1 MHPRIV
7 ANAVGVVIAAGGTAM
22 LLPMLYSL
30 LAGDGEALAFAG
42 PALAALL
49 TGGSLFLV
57 ARAPSSRTSAY
68 VSGRDVYL
76 IVVLGWLG
84 VAAFGCL
91 PFILSGLMGPANAF
105 FESMAGFTTTG
116 ASTVGQPEDVAPSLL
131 LWRSLSQWAGGIGI
145 VLLFV
150 AVAPLVGFGA
160 TQLYSAEAADPVP
173 ERLTARI
180 RDTAKVLAFVYLAL
194 TVGGIVALSVAGMDL
209 FDAVNHALTTVS
221 TGGFST
227 RADSIAAFDS
237 VAIELFVAAGMIL
250 SGANFALYFQA
261 ARGRL
266 GRALGNAELITF
278 LCLVAFGTLVTAAI
292 LYAERGVLGRSLL
305 DGLFQSASLSTG
317 TGFVTADWKS
327 WGSLAEGILLIL
339 MAIGACAG
347 STGGG
352 MKVVRVILLARHA
365 RQEIFR
371 MLHPQAVTLL
381 KFGDRVIPERLRLA
395 FLGFFFIYV
404 TALAVGTLLMA
415 LHGLPLGQAFGSV
428 FSCLNITGTALGP
441 VGDAAFFADLPAT
454 AKIILTGYMLLGRL
468 ELFTV
473 LVLLT
478 PEFWRS

>member
-1 MHPRIV
+1 MHPRVV
-7 ANAVGVVIAAGGTAM
+7 ANAVGVVIGAGGAAM
-22 LLPMLYSL
+22 LVPMFYAL
-30 LAGDGEALAFAG
+30 LAGDGQTLAFAG

-49 TGGSLFLV
+49 FGGSLFFSAGSSS
-57 ARAPSSRTSAY
+57 ARRSAY

-84 VAAFGCL
+84 VAAFGSA
-91 PFILSGLMGPANAF
+91 PFVISGLMGPTDAF

-116 ASTVGQPEDVAPSLL
+116 ASTVGRPEDAAGSLL
-131 LWRSLSQWAGGIGI
+131 LWRSISQWAGGIGI

-180 RDTAKVLAFVYLAL
+180 RDTAKILAFVYLGL
-194 TVGGIVALSVAGMDL
+194 TLGGVLALSVAGMGL

-237 VAIELFVAAGMIL
+237 TAIEIFVAVGMIL

-266 GRALGNAELITF
+266 GRALGNAELIVY
-278 LCLVAFGTLVTAAI
+278 LCLVVFGTLVTAAV
-292 LYAERGVLGRSLL
+292 LYADRGVVGRSLL

-317 TGFVTADWKS
+317 TGFVTADWKA
-327 WGSLAEGILLIL
+327 WGPLSQGVLMIL

-352 MKVVRVILLARHA
+352 MKVVRVMLLARHA
-365 RQEIFR
+365 WQEVFR

-395 FLGFFFIYV
+395 FLGFFFIYI
-404 TALAVGTLLMA
+404 TALSVGTLLMA

-441 VGDAAFFADLPAT
+441 VGDAAFFADLPAS

-473 LVLLT
+473 LVILT
-478 PEFWRS
+478 PEFWRR

>member
-1 MHPRIV
+1 MRPRVV
-7 ANAVGVVIAAGGTAM
+7 ANAVGVVIGAGGAVM
-22 LLPMLYSL
+22 LVPLLYSL
-30 LAGDGEALAFAG
+30 LAGDGNFLAFAIPASVALGFGAAVFFLTKLHG
-42 PALAALL
+42 P
-49 TGGSLFLV
+49 
-57 ARAPSSRTSAY
+57 Y

-76 IVVLGWLG
+76 IVVLGWVG
-84 VAAFGCL
+84 VGLVGSA
-91 PFILSGLMGPANAF
+91 PFVLSGLLEPADAF

-116 ASTVGQPEDVAPSLL
+116 ASVIATPENVAPSLL

-180 RDTAKVLAFVYLAL
+180 RDTAKILAAVYSTLTIGGVL
-194 TVGGIVALSVAGMDL
+194 ALSVAGMGP
-209 FDAVNHALTTVS
+209 FDAVNHAMTTVS

-227 RADSIAAFDS
+227 RADSIGAFDS
-237 VAIELFVAAGMIL
+237 SAIDVFVAVGMLL

-266 GRALGNAELITF
+266 GRAIGNVELITY
-278 LCLVAFGTLVTAAI
+278 VALILFGTLVTSAVLYYGGSGAAPA
-292 LYAERGVLGRSLL
+292 LRN
-305 DGLFQSASLSTG
+305 GLFQTVSLSTG
-317 TGFVTADWKS
+317 TGFVTADWKA
-327 WGSLAEGILLIL
+327 WGPLSEGVLLIL
-339 MAIGACAG
+339 MGIGACAG

-352 MKVVRVILLARHA
+352 IKVVRFVLLVRHA
-365 RQEIFR
+365 RQEVFR

-381 KFGDRVIPERLRLA
+381 KFGHRVIPERMRLA

-404 TALAVGTLLMA
+404 AALIVGTLLMA
-415 LHGLPLGQAFGSV
+415 LHGLPLGTAFGSV
-428 FSCLNITGTALGP
+428 FSCLSISGTALGP
-441 VGDAAFFADLPAT
+441 VGNATFFAGLPVS
-454 AKIILTGYMLLGRL
+454 AKMILTLYMLLGRL

-478 PEFWRS
+478 PEFWRR

>member
-1 MHPRIV
+1 MV
-7 ANAVGVVIAAGGTAM
+7 ANAVGVVVGAGGAAM
-22 LLPMLYSL
+22 LLPMLFSL
-30 LAGDGEALAFAG
+30 LADDGQALAFAG
-42 PALAALL
+42 PALAALV
-49 TGGSLFLV
+49 TGGLLFFP
-57 ARAPSSRTSAY
+57 ARARRGSRGSSY

-84 VAAFGCL
+84 VATFGSA
-91 PFILSGLMGPANAF
+91 PFVLSGLMGPVDAF

-116 ASTVGQPEDVAPSLL
+116 ASTVGRPESVAPSLL
-131 LWRSLSQWAGGIGI
+131 LWRSISQWTGGIGI

-160 TQLYSAEAADPVP
+160 TQLFSAEAADPVP

-180 RDTAKVLAFVYLAL
+180 RDTAKILAFVYFGL
-194 TVGGIVALSVAGMDL
+194 TLGGVIALSVAGMGL

-237 VAIELFVAAGMIL
+237 AAIELFVAAGMIL

-266 GRALGNAELITF
+266 GRALGNAELIVY
-278 LCLVAFGTLVTAAI
+278 LSLVAFGTLVTTVV
-292 LYAERGVLGRSLL
+292 LYADGGSMGHSLL

-327 WGSLAEGILLIL
+327 WGSLSQGVLLLL
-339 MAIGACAG
+339 MAIGPCAG

-352 MKVVRVILLARHA
+352 MKVVRVMLLARHA
-365 RQEIFR
+365 WQEVFR

-395 FLGFFFIYV
+395 FLGFFFIYIA
-404 TALAVGTLLMA
+404 ALAVGTLIMA
-415 LHGLPLGQAFGSV
+415 LHGLPLGEAFGSV
-428 FSCLNITGTALGP
+428 FSCLNITGVALGP
-441 VGDAAFFADLPAT
+441 VGDASFFADLPT
-454 AKIILTGYMLLGRL
+454 SAKIILTGYMLLGRL

-473 LVLLT
+473 LVILT
-478 PEFWRS
+478 PEFWRR